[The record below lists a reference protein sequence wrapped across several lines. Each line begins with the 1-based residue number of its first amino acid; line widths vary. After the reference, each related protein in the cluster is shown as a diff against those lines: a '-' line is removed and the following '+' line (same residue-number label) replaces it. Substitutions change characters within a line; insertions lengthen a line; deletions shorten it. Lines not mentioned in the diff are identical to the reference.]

1 MNATAHHTAI
11 YPGTF
16 DPLTNG
22 HLDIIKR
29 SCEIFERVI
38 VAIAH
43 SRAKNPLFT
52 IEQRLT
58 MARLATSHLPNLTCI
73 AFGGLLAD
81 LAKEHDARI
90 LIRGLRVVSD
100 FEYELQMGYTNA
112 SLNPELDTI
121 YFMPT
126 LQNAFI
132 SSSIVRNILEHGGRI
147 SHLIPEPVHAYITQE
162 SKKAPHSRK
171 LESTS
176 KSSPRKPESSPAEK
190 RSAR

>member
-1 MNATAHHTAI
+1 MKHKIGI

-29 SCEIFERVI
+29 SCEIFDIVI
-38 VAIAH
+38 LAIAH
-43 SRAKNPLFT
+43 SASKKPLFD
-52 IEQRLT
+52 INERLE
-58 MARLATSHLPNLTCI
+58 MARLSTQAFKNLECTE
-73 AFGGLLAD
+73 FDGLLAD
-81 LAKEHDARI
+81 FAKEKDSKI

-100 FEYELQMGYTNA
+100 FEYELQMGYTNT

-132 SSSIVRNILEHGGRI
+132 SSSIVRNILEHGGKI
-147 SHLIPEPVHAYITQE
+147 SHLIPKEAFMFIKGKMPCM
-162 SKKAPHSRK
+162 
-171 LESTS
+171 
-176 KSSPRKPESSPAEK
+176 
-190 RSAR
+190 

>member
-1 MNATAHHTAI
+1 MKHKIGI

-29 SCEIFERVI
+29 SCEIFDNVI
-38 VAIAH
+38 LAIAH
-43 SRAKNPLFT
+43 SASKQPLFS
-52 IEQRLT
+52 IEERLE
-58 MARLATSHLPNLTCI
+58 MARLVTSDFDNVCCI
-73 AFGGLLAD
+73 EFGGLLAD
-81 LAKEHDARI
+81 LAKEYNAKI

-100 FEYELQMGYTNA
+100 FEYELQMGYTNT

-132 SSSIVRNILEHGGRI
+132 SSSIVRNILSHRGKI
-147 SHLIPEPVHAYITQE
+147 SHLIPSVAFAYI
-162 SKKAPHSRK
+162 KDKMPCM
-171 LESTS
+171 
-176 KSSPRKPESSPAEK
+176 
-190 RSAR
+190 